1 MSGVA
6 YYFSLGGKIEA
17 GLTTL
22 FEWEENGE
30 ELGVGGSSIP
40 CALPDSNNTAQG
52 LFKRMITTG

>member
-6 YYFSLGGKIEA
+6 YNFSLGGKIEA

-22 FEWEENGE
+22 FEWEENVA

-40 CALPDSNNTAQG
+40 TKKPTGYQPVG
-52 LFKRMITTG
+52 FKSTMLI